1 MDPED
6 CDNEVSLYLKYR
18 LNQKCENQKNCF
30 VPFLYVALIDF
41 FFLLSVDVLLS
52 KLLCFSIASILF
64 ILFK

>member
-6 CDNEVSLYLKYR
+6 RDNEVSLYLKYR
-18 LNQKCENQKNCF
+18 LNQKCEKKNCF
-30 VPFLYVALIDF
+30 VPFLYVPLIDF

-52 KLLCFSIASILF
+52 KLLCFSIASVLY